1 MTDEEIEYVE
11 CCPECDGHRFRERKT
26 KSPTYRCCICS
37 HPFEEPATRRAKYHD
52 QVDPEATWPDGSYEE
67 LQDALRRTVAAG
79 SQYARSSLI
88 ADYTEELSA
97 SEVGTLLAQWG
108 VDDGLVSVF
117 KENSSGTLWR
127 IEIADTQ
134 ASGRAVVADD

>member
-1 MTDEEIEYVE
+1 MTDDDIEYVE

-52 QVDPEATWPDGSYEE
+52 QVEPEATWPDGSYKE

-88 ADYTEELSA
+88 ADYTDELSA

-127 IEIADTQ
+127 IETDDTQ
-134 ASGRAVVADD
+134 ESGRGVVADD

>member
-1 MTDEEIEYVE
+1 MTDDDIEYVE

-52 QVDPEATWPDGSYEE
+52 QVEPDATWPDGYYEE

-88 ADYTEELSA
+88 ADYTDDLSA

-127 IEIADTQ
+127 IETDDTQ
-134 ASGRAVVADD
+134 ASGRGVVADD

>member
-1 MTDEEIEYVE
+1 MSDDIEMIE
-11 CCPECDGHRFRERKT
+11 CCPACETYRYRRRKT
-26 KSPTYRCCICS
+26 MSPTYRCSVCK
-37 HPFEEPATRRAKYHD
+37 HEFDEPATRRARYHD
-52 QVDPEATWPDGSYEE
+52 QVDPETTWPDGSYEE

-88 ADYTEELSA
+88 ADYADDLSA

-127 IEIADTQ
+127 IETDDTQ
-134 ASGRAVVADD
+134 ESGRGVVADD